1 MDAQLVA
8 GRFQQAM
15 RSLPAAAYQGFSFAA
30 PGLGFHTAHPYD
42 FPSPSASSALSFSSN
57 TYSSKGKHGADNN
70 SSSGKGEINN
80 NLKELDAEIDPKD
93 PNGNKRRRSRTNFNG
108 WQLEELERAFNE
120 SHYPDVFT
128 REALAMRLDLVES
141 RVQVWFQNRRAKW
154 RKRENTKKGPG
165 RPAHNAHLTTC
176 SGDPI
181 PPDEIERREKS
192 RVEKKKLKQREK
204 AERALLRQQTKK
216 SPSECGGDRK
226 ELDEMDS
233 VNMTDLELSS
243 PSETSN
249 SCSRPNS
256 AAGQPLPK
264 CTSVP
269 LPSTCMTSHMPKD
282 SAGLPI
288 KVTMGKCDSTSDFR
302 SPFSIDCLLSRPKAA
317 DGRTAMG
324 LFPSPFAAA
333 AAAGFPSPFA
343 LGPLSWNS
351 LPGGLQNVATNG
363 ISVDNLVQPV
373 NAAAAA
379 AAAAG
384 HSPFGVNSKDIFEDR
399 KTLSVEVLRKKA
411 EAHKEA
417 LHRHSDAPESPKKV
431 AST

>member
-1 MDAQLVA
+1 M
-8 GRFQQAM
+8 
-15 RSLPAAAYQGFSFAA
+15 
-30 PGLGFHTAHPYD
+30 
-42 FPSPSASSALSFSSN
+42 
-57 TYSSKGKHGADNN
+57 
-70 SSSGKGEINN
+70 
-80 NLKELDAEIDPKD
+80 
-93 PNGNKRRRSRTNFNG
+93 
-108 WQLEELERAFNE
+108 
-120 SHYPDVFT
+120 
-128 REALAMRLDLVES
+128 
-141 RVQVWFQNRRAKW
+141 WFQNRRAKW

-181 PPDEIERREKS
+181 PPEEIERREKS
-192 RVEKKKLKQREK
+192 RLEKKKLKQREK

-216 SPSECGGDRK
+216 TPSECGSDVRRDSHENHK
-226 ELDEMDS
+226 DTEDLDS

-256 AAGQPLPK
+256 AMAQPLPK

-269 LPSTCMTSHMPKD
+269 LPSTCMTTHLSKD
-282 SAGLPI
+282 HPDRLNSL
-288 KVTMGKCDSTSDFR
+288 KVTLGKCDSTSDFR

-343 LGPLSWNS
+343 LGPLGWNS
-351 LPGGLQNVATNG
+351 LPGGYRMLQPMG
-363 ISVDNLVQPV
+363 FLVDNLVQSV

-379 AAAAG
+379 AAAAQ
-384 HSPFGVNSKDIFEDR
+384 SPLSLSPKDIFEDR

-411 EAHKEA
+411 EEHKEA
-417 LHRHSDAPESPKKV
+417 LNRDSETPSSPRKTESR
-431 AST
+431 

>member
-1 MDAQLVA
+1 M
-8 GRFQQAM
+8 
-15 RSLPAAAYQGFSFAA
+15 
-30 PGLGFHTAHPYD
+30 
-42 FPSPSASSALSFSSN
+42 
-57 TYSSKGKHGADNN
+57 
-70 SSSGKGEINN
+70 
-80 NLKELDAEIDPKD
+80 
-93 PNGNKRRRSRTNFNG
+93 
-108 WQLEELERAFNE
+108 ER
-120 SHYPDVFT
+120 
-128 REALAMRLDLVES
+128 
-141 RVQVWFQNRRAKW
+141 
-154 RKRENTKKGPG
+154 KKQ
-165 RPAHNAHLTTC
+165 
-176 SGDPI
+176 
-181 PPDEIERREKS
+181 
-192 RVEKKKLKQREK
+192 KQREK
-204 AERALLRQQTKK
+204 AERALLRQQSKK
-216 SPSECGGDRK
+216 TPSECGSDRRVENHENRK
-226 ELDEMDS
+226 DVEELDS
-233 VNMTDLELSS
+233 VVNMTDLELSS

-269 LPSTCMTSHMPKD
+269 LPSTCLTSPMSKD
-282 SAGLPI
+282 SDRVPI
-288 KVTMGKCDSTSDFR
+288 KVTLGKCDSTSDFR

-351 LPGGLQNVATNG
+351 LPGGYRMLQPMG
-363 ISVDNLVQPV
+363 FLVDNLVQSV

-384 HSPFGVNSKDIFEDR
+384 HSPLGALSPKELFEDR

-411 EAHKEA
+411 EEHKEA
-417 LHRHSDAPESPKKV
+417 LHRDNDSPESPKKA